1 MITKDKLDIETL
13 EYVKFH
19 FELYSDATP
28 KTHGYKWL
36 CKIINE
42 LKDNASKSNKIF
54 TNENNGKTLS
64 KPNLDLQKMLDIC
77 PECKNIMRHSSINNV
92 QCYNCGYRTSNI

>member
-1 MITKDKLDIETL
+1 MIKKNKLDIETL

-36 CKIINE
+36 CK
-42 LKDNASKSNKIF
+42 
-54 TNENNGKTLS
+54 
-64 KPNLDLQKMLDIC
+64 
-77 PECKNIMRHSSINNV
+77 NIMRHSSINNME
-92 QCYNCGYRTSNI
+92 CYNCGYRTSNI